1 MFNKALFSKFLDF
14 FIDNEE
20 QLKKQGV
27 AIDCWLL
34 GVLFGFE
41 EKAGRVAF
49 MYELINELE
58 SFRGL
63 TYEIKAEQIVI
74 GKAENAIELSYP
86 FNELP
91 QLKQVIFPALDEMF
105 EANSYGSRSGDAVPL
120 LIGLY
125 MLQQRIKALKAFD
138 WDVYHQDSAPY
149 VDLVSTSDVNG
160 LEHLIEEAE
169 EFVEGYLDGEG
180 EYFPDAAHEAL
191 SGDYDNWQLDDHR
204 DLAEMLGDTELLSQV
219 DELKKVIQL
228 FHKISEDYCNF
239 HKFSYELY
247 QDRLSSQRYKN
258 ECENEAN

>member
-74 GKAENAIELSYP
+74 GKAENAIALSYP

-91 QLKQVIFPALDEMF
+91 QLKQVILPVLAEVF
-105 EANSYGSRSGDAVPL
+105 EADCYGSRSGDAVPL
-120 LIGLY
+120 LLDLSILRQRLET
-125 MLQQRIKALKAFD
+125 LQAFV

-149 VDLVSTSDVNG
+149 INLISTSDVNE
-160 LEHLIEEAE
+160 LKHLIEEAE
-169 EFVEGYLDGEG
+169 EFVKSYLEGSE

-191 SGDYDNWQLDDHR
+191 SGDYDNWHLDDHQ
-204 DLAEMLGDTELLSQV
+204 DLAEMLGDTALLSQV
-219 DELKKVIQL
+219 HELKEVVQL

-239 HKFSYELY
+239 NKLSYELY